1 MAAWLTDH
9 RVGWLTATMRTV
21 TQLGS
26 LRLIAP
32 LVALTALLLIFRARR
47 PDAAALLVTAAAGTS
62 LLVVLVKLLIG
73 RARPEGSGMLVLV
86 DSSSFPSAHSA
97 QAVATYGALAYL
109 AGQAAPRWGQR
120 VAAWTAAV
128 LIAVLVGFSRLYL
141 GVHWL
146 SDVLG
151 GYALGAAWLA
161 IVITATATYQRL
173 RSQRPSRSSNA
184 ATM

>member
-1 MAAWLTDH
+1 
-9 RVGWLTATMRTV
+9 
-21 TQLGS
+21 
-26 LRLIAP
+26 
-32 LVALTALLLIFRARR
+32 
-47 PDAAALLVTAAAGTS
+47 
-62 LLVVLVKLLIG
+62 
-73 RARPEGSGMLVLV
+73 MLVLV

-109 AGQAAPRWGQR
+109 AGRAAPRWGQR
-120 VAAWTAAV
+120 VAAWTTAS
-128 LIAVLVGFSRLYL
+128 LIALLVGFSRLYL

-146 SDVLG
+146 TDVLG